1 MNKNIK
7 RVACLIFAGILLC
20 TILLMLTSCGPADAG
35 SESGGFNYQLFDT
48 TYTYDKAIIKLPDGE
63 VVKGKVESW
72 KDYEDGDQLQ
82 IKIDGKTYLV
92 HSTNCVLINSGEKK

>member
-1 MNKNIK
+1 MKKNTK
-7 RVACLIFAGILLC
+7 RLVCLIFAGLFICAILL
-20 TILLMLTSCGPADAG
+20 ILTSCGSAENAA
-35 SESGGFNYQLFDT
+35 SGINYQFFDT
-48 TYTYDKAIIKLPDGE
+48 TYSYNNAIIKLPDGE

-92 HSTNCVLINSGEKK
+92 HSVNCVLINGGDKK